1 MEWKIM
7 RPLALVISPKIE
19 EKLRTKHDIEPAE
32 ATQCFYNRTKDT
44 LVDTREEHKTKPP

>member
-1 MEWKIM
+1 M

-32 ATQCFYNRTKDT
+32 VAECFYNRTKDT
-44 LVDTREEHKTKPP
+44 LVDTREEHKTKPPP